1 MTALLLLKIV
11 VPLVLLCAAFQVM
24 CISPRHKTED
34 TKSQPSSELRKVQDS
49 GLELGSASP
58 LVLATGLATDAL
70 ALNFFFAIKT
80 EGSWLEIGQTITH
93 FVLANLLQV
102 FMLALTAVT
111 SAMFLGTRQKEHVKT
126 Q

>member
-1 MTALLLLKIV
+1 MAALLLLKIL
-11 VPLVLLCAAFQVM
+11 VPLVLLCAAFQVL
-24 CISPRHKTED
+24 CLSPRFSDETGLL
-34 TKSQPSSELRKVQDS
+34 SSGIQ
-49 GLELGSASP
+49 LGSASP
-58 LVLATGLATDAL
+58 LVLAAGLATDAL

-111 SAMFLGTRQKEHVKT
+111 SAMFLGSRPAPAHSKT
-126 Q
+126 A